1 MKSKKLAMY
10 IAVLS
15 MTGAS
20 WVHAADTLQEG
31 QGTVTFNGKLQNET
45 CRVADDSKDIIVTL
59 PTLATAS
66 LSVAGAEAGSQK
78 FTINVD
84 NCPPA
89 MSQVAA
95 HFEAIGSSGMNSAT
109 GNLKNSADP
118 ATAANNVEVRL
129 YDADAKHLALG
140 NSSAPQPVEPG
151 THTATLPF
159 YGGYFATDATTAGE
173 VIARAKFTLSY
184 P

>member
-10 IAVLS
+10 VALLS

-20 WVHAADTLQEG
+20 WVNAADTLQEG

-66 LSVAGAEAGSQK
+66 LPAAGAEAGTQK
-78 FTINVD
+78 FSINV
-84 NCPPA
+84 NSCPPS

-109 GNLKNSADP
+109 GNLKNSADA
-118 ATAANNVEVRL
+118 ATAANNVEIRL
-129 YDADAKHLALG
+129 YDFDAKHLALG
-140 NSSAPQPVEPG
+140 NSSAPQPVEAG
-151 THTATLPF
+151 THTASLAF
-159 YGGYFATDATTAGE
+159 YGGYYATGATTAGD
-173 VIARAKFTLSY
+173 VLAKAKFTLSY